1 MMTVMVMTVMT
12 DSPRVFAISDLH
24 LPGGSDNKSMDLFGA
39 RWQAHFH
46 QIKEDWMSR
55 VGDEDIVL
63 IPGDISWAMHL
74 EDARED
80 LDAIGS
86 LPGIKVLIKGN
97 HDYWWN
103 SISRVR
109 AALPARM
116 YALQNDAVRLNGLVF
131 CGTRGWNLP
140 GSETVDPE
148 DQKIYQRELARLELS
163 LKEGRRQDPSGPL
176 TALCHYPPL
185 SGFGEDTPVTALL
198 QRYGVRD
205 AVYGHL
211 HGFACASGFTG
222 TKKGVRYWFASC
234 DCVDFKLLQLEEEP
248 SAFTL

>member
-63 IPGDISWAMHL
+63 IPGDISWAMRL

-116 YALQNDAVRLNGLVF
+116 YALQNDAVWPGFLRNSGLESARKRNG
-131 CGTRGWNLP
+131 GSG
-140 GSETVDPE
+140 GSEDLP
-148 DQKIYQRELARLELS
+148 ART
-163 LKEGRRQDPSGPL
+163 RQAG
-176 TALCHYPPL
+176 A
-185 SGFGEDTPVTALL
+185 
-198 QRYGVRD
+198 
-205 AVYGHL
+205 
-211 HGFACASGFTG
+211 
-222 TKKGVRYWFASC
+222 
-234 DCVDFKLLQLEEEP
+234 
-248 SAFTL
+248 